1 MIMTSDSAY
10 SQSLPATRCDHNTGN
25 PLREFFVYV
34 PRALERAAIRRYSI
48 FYTIGNC
55 NNLVLRD
62 SEIWQFAFPIFVA
75 SNNCARDRVE
85 EAGT

>member
-1 MIMTSDSAY
+1 MIMTSDSLY
-10 SQSLPATRCDHNTGN
+10 FRSLATARCDHNTVY
-25 PLREFFVYV
+25 PLREFSAYV
-34 PRALERAAIRRYSI
+34 PALWSGAVNRGYSI

-62 SEIWQFAFPIFVA
+62 SEIWQFAFPTFVA
-75 SNNCARDRVE
+75 SNNCARDRFK